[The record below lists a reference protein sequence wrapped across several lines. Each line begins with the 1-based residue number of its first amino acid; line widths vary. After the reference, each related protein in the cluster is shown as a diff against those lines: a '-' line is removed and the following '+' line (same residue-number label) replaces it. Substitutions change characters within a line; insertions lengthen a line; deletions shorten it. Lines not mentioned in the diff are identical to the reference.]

1 MSTFSKRYIVGLHDD
16 TTVNT
21 TTYFNGDPYHSP
33 GIALA
38 YTMDAILKAY
48 KSDTSYGIT
57 TENYPFK
64 RDLDGNSNRAAGTAG
79 SGFSIAF
86 VILFGVA
93 FLTTSFILF
102 LIKERMSGAKHLQKV
117 GPFTKSQQYEFY
129 FYLYTN
135 IVHCFKIVVVLITK
149 VNLC

>member
-1 MSTFSKRYIVGLHDD
+1 MSTFSKSYIVGLHDD
-16 TTVNT
+16 DLANT
-21 TTYFNGDPYHSP
+21 TTYFNGDPFHSP
-33 GIALA
+33 AIALA

-48 KSDTSYGIT
+48 TLDSYGIT

-64 RDLDGNSNRAAGTAG
+64 RDLEGNSNRAAGLAG
-79 SGFSIAF
+79 NGFSIAF

-117 GPFTKSQQYEFY
+117 GPCPKSQQY
-129 FYLYTN
+129 
-135 IVHCFKIVVVLITK
+135 I
-149 VNLC
+149 